1 MALVGKISKLIQ
13 IWWIISGKM
22 KTEKYNVYSEIW
34 LVEEIMVT
42 YIGFISCLVYCYK
55 EHTNIYIISII

>member
-1 MALVGKISKLIQ
+1 
-13 IWWIISGKM
+13 M

-42 YIGFISCLVYCYK
+42 YIGFISCPVYCYK
-55 EHTNIYIISII
+55 EHRNIDMISII

>member
-1 MALVGKISKLIQ
+1 
-13 IWWIISGKM
+13 M

-42 YIGFISCLVYCYK
+42 YIGFISCPVYCCK
-55 EHTNIYIISII
+55 EHRNRYDFDYIEYIQYLKVLNS